1 MDITLKLD
9 TKEYKDLTRYCE
21 LNKFVPEDIVK
32 KSYLEGFMI
41 EKYGLLGNTGGVQE
55 KQVEIEV
62 IREKRVEIPV
72 EVIKEVVKIE
82 YVEVPVEKVVTVEKP
97 IEKLVEVIKEVPVDR
112 VVEKIVEVTKEVPVE
127 KVVIKEVVKEV
138 PVEVVVT
145 KTEYVSDDTQT
156 NELLLKIQ
164 QLESDKQLFSTK
176 TQELEKEVLKFSTIT
191 TEMENIFQNKM
202 SKKDEELDELRRSLD
217 EQLDRPPV
225 EKIVEVVVEKEITDN
240 SLKSKLDA
248 LQNTLAKVRQETLE
262 KDKKIRELEQ
272 TIKDIQK
279 FQDNKQAVYLKGSN
293 LDDKLYK

>member
-1 MDITLKLD
+1 MNITLELD
-9 TKEYKDLTRYCE
+9 SKQYKDLTRYCE

-32 KSYLEGFMI
+32 KSYLEGFTI
-41 EKYGLLGNTGGVQE
+41 EKYGLLSKTGGEQE
-55 KQVEIEV
+55 KRVEIEV

-82 YVEVPVEKVVTVEKP
+82 YVEVPVE
-97 IEKLVEVIKEVPVDR
+97 VIKEVFV
-112 VVEKIVEVTKEVPVE
+112 EVPVE
-127 KVVIKEVVKEV
+127 KEVVKEI

-145 KTEYVSDDTQT
+145 KIEYICDNTQE

-164 QLESDKQLFSTK
+164 QLESEGREFSTK
-176 TQELEKEVLKFSTIT
+176 T
-191 TEMENIFQNKM
+191 TEMENIFQDKM
-202 SKKDEELDELRRSLD
+202 SKKEQELDELRQELD
-217 EQLDRPPV
+217 KQLDRPPV

-240 SLKSKLDA
+240 SLKPKLDA
-248 LQNTLAKVRQETLE
+248 LQTTLAKVRQETLE

-272 TIKDIQK
+272 TIQEIQK

>member
-1 MDITLKLD
+1 MNITLELD
-9 TKEYKDLTRYCE
+9 SKEYKDLTRYCE

-82 YVEVPVEKVVTVEKP
+82 YVEVPVEKIVTKEITV
-97 IEKLVEVIKEVPVDR
+97 EKLVEVIKEVPVDR
-112 VVEKIVEVTKEVPVE
+112 VVEKIVEVTKEIPIE

-138 PVEVVVT
+138 PVEIVVT
-145 KTEYVSDDTQT
+145 KTEYISDDTKT

-176 TQELEKEVLKFSTIT
+176 TQELEGEVQKFSTIT

-202 SKKDEELDELRRSLD
+202 SKKEQELDGLRQTLDEL
-217 EQLDRPPV
+217 LDRPPV

-240 SLKSKLDA
+240 SSKSKLDA

-272 TIKDIQK
+272 TIQEIQK

>member
-1 MDITLKLD
+1 MSFGVPKTIVLTISEL
-9 TKEYKDLTRYCE
+9 KDLENYCA
-21 LNKFVPEDIVK
+21 LNNFDVDKII
-32 KSYLEGFMI
+32 KSSFKQGFNI
-41 EKYGLLGNTGGVQE
+41 EKYGLLGNTLNESE
-55 KQVEIEV
+55 KEV
-62 IREKRVEIPV
+62 IKEVIVEKRVEIPV

-97 IEKLVEVIKEVPVDR
+97 VEKLVEVIKEVPVDK
-112 VVEKIVEVTKEVPVE
+112 VVIKEIIKEVPVE
-127 KVVIKEVVKEV
+127 KI
-138 PVEVVVT
+138 VT
-145 KTEYVSDDTQT
+145 IYDNSSE

-164 QLESDKQLFSTK
+164 QLEQEFSTK
-176 TQELEKEVLKFSTIT
+176 TTEIGIIKREFSTIT
-191 TEMENIFQNKM
+191 TENENIFHYKM
-202 SKKDEELDELRRSLD
+202 SKKEQEIDRLRQELDK
-217 EQLDRPPV
+217 QLDRQPI

-272 TIKDIQK
+272 TIQEIQK